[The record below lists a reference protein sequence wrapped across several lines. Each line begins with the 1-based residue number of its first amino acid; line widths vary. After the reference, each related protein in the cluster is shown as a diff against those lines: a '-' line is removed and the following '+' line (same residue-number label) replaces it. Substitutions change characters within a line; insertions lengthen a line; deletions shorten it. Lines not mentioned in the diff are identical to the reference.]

1 MRTTFICLA
10 NSRKHGER
18 CIAGVEIQ
26 PDPQTQQ
33 YQLVKDGGM
42 PHWIRP
48 VTETDY
54 GQIPAQLVE
63 KINLLD
69 VINLENRG
77 NVPTSS
83 QKENFLFEPKSI
95 AIQTKLAPTVE
106 NLEALTEGAP
116 LTLFGNRGKA
126 VSAAQIAEVNYSLL
140 FVKVRSPEF
149 YAARLGHQLRAKF
162 VYNSNN
168 YDFPV
173 TDVQFCEQYYKNPKV
188 LDDAKNVYFTLSLG
202 MLHEDWHYKLVAG
215 VFTAMN

>member
-63 KINLLD
+63 NIHLLD

-83 QKENFLFEPKSI
+83 QKENFLFEPQSI

-106 NLEALTEGAP
+106 NLDALTEGAP

>member
-26 PDPQTQQ
+26 PDPQTLQ
-33 YQLVKDGGM
+33 YQLVKNGRM
-42 PHWIRP
+42 PQWIRP
-48 VTETDY
+48 VMETDY
-54 GQIPAQLVE
+54 GQIPTQLVE

-69 VINLENRG
+69 IINLENRG
-77 NVPTSS
+77 HVPNGC
-83 QKENFLFEPKSI
+83 QKENFLFEPKSL

-140 FVKVRSPEF
+140 FVKVCSPEF
-149 YAARLGHQLRAKF
+149 YSARLGHQLRSKF
-162 VYNSNN
+162 VYNSND

-173 TDVQFCEQYYKNPKV
+173 TDVQFCEQYYQNPK
-188 LDDAKNVYFTLSLG
+188 LLEEAKNVYFTLSLG
-202 MLHEDWHYKLVAG
+202 TLHDNWHYKLVAG
-215 VFTAMN
+215 VFTALN